1 MQATLD
7 FLINLGEEAAGVI
20 LEIYSRFHP
29 DDVDFKTGKEPVTAA
44 DRAANRL
51 IAAKLRERFPHD
63 ILLTEEEGL
72 AHPEQASGVQGS
84 PSRRTW
90 FVDPID
96 GTKEFIKKNGE
107 FAIQI
112 GLAEQGKLIAGLL
125 LQPATGDLWIG
136 ARGEGC
142 RHRSS
147 EGVWRLL
154 QIRKAVADAPLSVAM
169 SRSHPSPLA
178 QAVSERLGQV
188 RVFQHGSVGLKLMH
202 IVAGDADFY
211 LNDSNSTKAWDIA
224 APEALFAEAGGIVTD
239 LRGQPFSY
247 DPAHP
252 LHHHGLLA
260 SRDADL
266 HHRILALISELQRN
280 STHG

>member
-1 MQATLD
+1 MQSTLD
-7 FLINLGEEAAGVI
+7 FLIALGEEAATVI
-20 LEIYSRFHP
+20 LEIYSRFSP
-29 DDVDFKTGKEPVTAA
+29 DDVDFKKGQEPVTAA

-51 IAAKLRERFPHD
+51 IASRLRERFPAD
-63 ILLTEEEGL
+63 VLLTEEEGL
-72 AHPEQASGVQGS
+72 AIPEPGSESGVSGVPGRQ
-84 PSRRTW
+84 RVW

-112 GLAEQGKLIAGLL
+112 GLAEAGKLQAGLL

-136 ARGEGC
+136 ARGRGC
-142 RHRSS
+142 RHRSG

-154 QIRKAVADAPLSVAM
+154 EVKPAAAGGSLGVAM

-178 QAVSERLGQV
+178 ERVGERLGGV

-202 IVAGDADFY
+202 ILEGDADFY

-224 APEALFAEAGGIVTD
+224 APEALFTEAGGIVTD
-239 LRGQPFSY
+239 LRGEAFSY
-247 DPAHP
+247 DPATP

-260 SRDADL
+260 SRDARL
-266 HHRILALISELQRN
+266 HREILALVAELRER
-280 STHG
+280 